1 MITKLFE
8 LRALRFLS
16 AELILREGWELA
28 VHIRIVVAQ
37 WLLGRIPLHHS
48 HGRPNRAP
56 SWINK
61 RSSVGDGW

>member
-28 VHIRIVVAQ
+28 V
-37 WLLGRIPLHHS
+37 LLIL
-48 HGRPNRAP
+48 
-56 SWINK
+56 
-61 RSSVGDGW
+61 